1 MPRLLKSSFRRP
13 LAVVLAAFLNLAA
26 APNSAQVLAPVPAP
40 PSAPPVE
47 VSMQTTVAMC
57 MGCHGIQGYRA
68 SFPEVHRVPK
78 ISGQNPKYIEA
89 ALKAYATGDRRH
101 PTMRAISAAL
111 NDQEIARVAEYYSRP
126 ASGYLQ
132 AKDTTVSQPA
142 ARVAALIQKGGCVSC
157 HGKDF
162 NTPID
167 SAYPKLAGQY
177 PDYLF
182 VVLRGYKAES
192 NRVIGRSHPIMSTVV
207 RQFSTAELKA
217 MADYIGS
224 LPGDLGV
231 NSYSPLR

>member
-1 MPRLLKSSFRRP
+1 MTAVTTSSFRAS
-13 LAVVLAAFLNLAA
+13 LAVALASFLNLAA
-26 APNSAQVLAPVPAP
+26 AQNSSQAPAP
-40 PSAPPVE
+40 TPSPAPGASGE
-47 VSMQTTVAMC
+47 VSLQTTVAMC

-89 ALKAYATGDRRH
+89 ALRAYAAGDRRH
-101 PTMRAISAAL
+101 PTMRGISAAL
-111 NDQEIARVAEYYSRP
+111 DDREIARVAEYYSRP
-126 ASGYLQ
+126 ASGYVQ
-132 AKDTTVSQPA
+132 ARDATASQPA

-162 NTPID
+162 NTPVD
-167 SAYPKLAGQY
+167 PAYPKLAGQY

-182 VVLRGYKAES
+182 VVLRGYKAEP
-192 NRVIGRSHPIMSTVV
+192 NRVIGRSHPIMSALV

-231 NSYSPLR
+231 NSYDPFR